1 MAYMSTENAKRIR
14 DEIKAAFPAKDG
26 WKFSISK
33 DHHLGINVN
42 VMQAPIDFIK
52 EYSNTFSDAHCRE
65 KNMQLNHHYLDRN
78 FKGKALKAL
87 QQMMQIINK
96 GNHDRSDSQTDYF
109 DVGWYVHL
117 EIGKWNQAFVYKP
130 KAKKGKRPSTASAME
145 ALTGVKENYSK

>member
-42 VMQAPIDFIK
+42 IMQAPIDFG
-52 EYSNTFSDAHCRE
+52 
-65 KNMQLNHHYLDRN
+65 KNAQLNHYYLDRN

-87 QQMMQIINK
+87 QQMMKIINK

-117 EIGKWNQAFVYKP
+117 EIGKWNQDFAY
-130 KAKKGKRPSTASAME
+130 KAKK
-145 ALTGVKENYSK
+145 SK